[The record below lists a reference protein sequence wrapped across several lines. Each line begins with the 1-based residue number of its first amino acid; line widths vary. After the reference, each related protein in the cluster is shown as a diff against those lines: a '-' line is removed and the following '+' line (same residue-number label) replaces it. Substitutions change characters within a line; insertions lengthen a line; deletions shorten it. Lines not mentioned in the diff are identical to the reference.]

1 VGLPDALR
9 VENVIGAAEQ
19 RDQRQLAAFHLDAAR
34 RAYEAERDDEA
45 MGQLRRVVY
54 LSPYDAEAHLLLGR
68 IYLRGG
74 RVPDAIDALKISIW
88 SSDTNAARLV
98 LAEAYERAGMIDEA
112 RTELRAVLVRDAA
125 NADARERLDRLSRR

>member
-1 VGLPDALR
+1 
-9 VENVIGAAEQ
+9 
-19 RDQRQLAAFHLDAAR
+19 
-34 RAYEAERDDEA
+34 
-45 MGQLRRVVY
+45 
-54 LSPYDAEAHLLLGR
+54 
-68 IYLRGG
+68 
-74 RVPDAIDALKISIW
+74 VPDAIDALKISIW